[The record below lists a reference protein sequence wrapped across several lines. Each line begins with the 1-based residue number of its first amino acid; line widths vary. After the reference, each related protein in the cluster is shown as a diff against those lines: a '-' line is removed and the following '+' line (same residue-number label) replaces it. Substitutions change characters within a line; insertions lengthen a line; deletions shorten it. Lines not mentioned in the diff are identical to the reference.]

1 MTIIR
6 QRLSELRRRAFAGR
20 TGEIELFRSMLGAGG
35 VLFLHGPGG
44 IGKSALLDVLADVAV
59 AAGAD
64 PITIDGRH
72 VPPVPS
78 SLEAHSTG
86 GRAVLLLDTYEL
98 LAPIDDWVREEF
110 LPALP
115 ADAVVVI
122 AARRPPSSPWL
133 ADPAWRELIRVV
145 APCNLA
151 PRDGRAYLAGQN
163 VPAEFH
169 EHLLDISHGHTHPVH
184 ARGRGAA
191 GRWRSAA
198 HTRGPARRGAQ
209 CADPHPGRGAGSADR
224 LALEVCAHA
233 NVITE
238 TVLRSVLGD
247 NAGEL
252 FTWLRTLSFVEEGP
266 YGLFLHDMVRDVLD
280 ADLRWR
286 DPERYAEVH
295 HQVRADL
302 LARIRSA
309 PDAREQQRLLA
320 DAIVVTR
327 PRTRLAAY
335 VAAARPVDHHIDALR
350 PEDTAPIVEMT
361 TRAQGA
367 EQAGLV
373 AYWMRRQPGAF
384 RVFRGRA
391 GEPQGFGAC
400 LDLRAEGLGVDPG
413 VDSMWQYTRR
423 HGAARPGEHVRA
435 WRFFL
440 DRDRGQA
447 SSPSLT
453 LFAVCQVLDILIRDR
468 SAWTLVGAYEDA
480 GLWGPTL
487 GHLDFWPAAEAAYA
501 IGDTTYPVFVHDWRR
516 TSLAEW
522 LELIAAREVGAPAR
536 PAEEQAAEL
545 VLSQAE
551 FAESIRA
558 ALRDLH
564 VPQAL
569 GRNPLMRSRVVRSSA
584 AGLDE
589 LLARAAEPLRADRRG
604 LFKVVDRT
612 FLHPAGPQERVAQSL
627 HLSFSTYRRH
637 RDLAVAHIVD
647 WMWERE
653 VYGHPM
659 DTG

>member
-1 MTIIR
+1 V
-6 QRLSELRRRAFAGR
+6 GR

-44 IGKSALLDVLADVAV
+44 IGKSSLLDVLADVARTEGV
-59 AAGAD
+59 D

-72 VPPVPS
+72 VPPLPS
-78 SLEAHSTG
+78 SFETHSVG
-86 GRAVLLLDTYEL
+86 DRAVLLVDTYEL
-98 LAPIDDWVREEF
+98 LAPIDDWVRDEF

-122 AARRPPSSPWL
+122 AARQPPSSSWL

-145 APCNLA
+145 ALRNL
-151 PRDGRAYLAGQN
+151 PPPDGRAYLAGQN
-163 VPAEFH
+163 VPAGLH
-169 EHLLDISHGHTHPVH
+169 EHLLDISHGHPLTLSMLVD
-184 ARGRGAA
+184 AV
-191 GRWRSAA
+191 
-198 HTRGPARRGAQ
+198 RRGSGVLPRALG
-209 CADPHPGRGAGSADR
+209 DLPDVVGRLLTRTLDEVPGPCHR

-238 TVLRSVLGD
+238 NVLRSVLGD
-247 NAGEL
+247 SAGEL

-280 ADLRWR
+280 TDLRWR

-302 LARIRSA
+302 VARIRAA

-320 DAIVVTR
+320 DAIVVTC

-335 VAAARPVDHHIDALR
+335 VAAARPVDHHIDTLR
-350 PEDTAPIVEMT
+350 PEDTVPIIEMT
-361 TRAQGA
+361 AQAQGP
-367 EQAGLV
+367 EQAELV
-373 AYWMRRQPGAF
+373 AHWMRRQPGAF
-384 RVFRGRA
+384 QVFRGPA
-391 GEPQGFGAC
+391 GETQGFGAC
-400 LDLRAEGLGVDPG
+400 LDLCAEDLGVDPG
-413 VDSMWQYTRR
+413 VDSMWQHTQRR
-423 HGAARPGEHVRA
+423 GAARPGEHVRA

-453 LFAVCQVLDILIRDR
+453 LFAVCQVLDILTRDR
-468 SAWTLVGAYEDA
+468 SAWTVVGAYEDA

-487 GHLDFWPAAEAAYA
+487 GYLDFWPASEAAYT
-501 IGDTTYPVFVHDWRR
+501 IGTTTYPVFVHDWRR
-516 TSLAEW
+516 TSVAEW
-522 LELIAAREVGAPAR
+522 LELTAAREVGAPAR
-536 PAEEQAAEL
+536 PAAAQSAQL
-545 VLSQAE
+545 VLSQSE

-569 GRNPLMRSRVVRSSA
+569 RRNPLMRSRVVRSSA

-589 LLARAAEPLRADRRG
+589 LLTMAAEPLREDRRG
-604 LFKVVDRT
+604 LFEVVDRT

-653 VYGHPM
+653 VYGHQM

>member
-1 MTIIR
+1 
-6 QRLSELRRRAFAGR
+6 
-20 TGEIELFRSMLGAGG
+20 MLGEGG

-44 IGKSALLDVLADVAV
+44 IGKSALLDVLAEVAV
-59 AAGAD
+59 SAGAD

-78 SLEAHSTG
+78 SLEAHSIG

-98 LAPIDDWVREEF
+98 LAPIDDWVRDEF

-122 AARRPPSSPWL
+122 AARQPPSSPWL

-145 APCNLA
+145 ALRNLA
-151 PRDGRAYLAGQN
+151 PRDGRAYLAGQH

-169 EHLLDISHGHTHPVH
+169 EHLLDISHGHPLTLSMLVD
-184 ARGRGAA
+184 AV
-191 GRWRSAA
+191 
-198 HTRGPARRGAQ
+198 RRGGGALQ
-209 CADPHPGRGAGSADR
+209 RTLGDLPDVVRGLLTRTLDEVPGPRHR

-247 NAGEL
+247 EAAEL

-286 DPERYAEVH
+286 DPARYAEVH

-302 LARIRSA
+302 VARIRSA

-320 DAIVVTR
+320 DAIVVTC

-335 VAAARPVDHHIDALR
+335 VAAARPVGHHIDELR
-350 PEDTAPIVEMT
+350 PQDTAPIAEMT
-361 TRAQGA
+361 TRAQGTQ
-367 EQAGLV
+367 QAALV
-373 AYWMRRQPGAF
+373 AYWMRRQPDAF
-384 RVFRGRA
+384 RVFRGRD
-391 GEPQGFGAC
+391 GQTQGYGAC
-400 LDLRAEGLGVDPG
+400 LDLCAEDLGVDPG
-413 VDSMWQYTRR
+413 VDSMWQYIRR

-440 DRDRGQA
+440 DRDHGQA

-453 LFAVCQVLDILIRDR
+453 LFAVCQVLDILTRDR
-468 SAWTLVGAYEDA
+468 SAWTMVGAYADA
-480 GLWGPTL
+480 GLWEPTL
-487 GHLDFWPAAEAAYA
+487 GYLDFWPAAEAAYA

-516 TSLAEW
+516 TGVDEW
-522 LELIAAREVGAPAR
+522 LELIAAHEVGAPAR
-536 PAEEQAAEL
+536 PAKEQSAEL

-558 ALRDLH
+558 ALRDLPL
-564 VPQAL
+564 PQAL
-569 GRNPLMRSRVVRSSA
+569 GRNPLVRSRVVRSA

-589 LLARAAEPLRADRRG
+589 LLAMAAESLRADRRG
-604 LFKVVDRT
+604 LFELVDRT

-637 RDLAVAHIVD
+637 RDLAVTRIVD
-647 WMWERE
+647 WMWQRE
-653 VYGHPM
+653 VHGHPM
-659 DTG
+659 DTD